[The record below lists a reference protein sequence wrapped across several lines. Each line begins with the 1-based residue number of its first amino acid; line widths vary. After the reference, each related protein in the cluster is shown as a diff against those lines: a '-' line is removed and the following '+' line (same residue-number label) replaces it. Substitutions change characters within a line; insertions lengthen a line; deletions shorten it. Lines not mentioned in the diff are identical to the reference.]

1 MELIEVHGLHR
12 MGNYKPDKNIE
23 THEVKML
30 QDLNMHHYHV
40 IETRRPNVVIVVK
53 AERENV
59 CKIIDPLGIVDPLG
73 ALGVQGSEKLIGDQK
88 TTLLGIAHTLRKIQ
102 SVT

>member
-1 MELIEVHGLHR
+1 
-12 MGNYKPDKNIE
+12 
-23 THEVKML
+23 
-30 QDLNMHHYHV
+30 MHHYHV

-59 CKIIDPLGIVDPLG
+59 CKIIDPLGMVDPLG
-73 ALGVQGSEKLIGDQK
+73 ALGVQGSEKLIGEIPRNNKLKEIQK
-88 TTLLGIAHTLRKIQ
+88 TTLLGIAHILRKIQ